1 MKNLL
6 HLGDYYISNF
16 ISDSDLEKN
25 DKYSLDLVLDE
36 KNKTPRLKKIAPLN
50 KMYGKYWYRSG
61 INNSMILQ
69 LKNIVDSITEK
80 FSFKKDDIWLD
91 IACNDGTLL
100 KYVPSEFIK
109 LGIDPADESYYNES
123 SKVAK
128 VVQDFFSKEAY
139 YKTGYG
145 NKKCNIITL
154 IAMFYD
160 LENPDQVIQDIYDIL
175 DDDGLLVLQLSY
187 TPLMLNQLA
196 FDNICHEHL
205 YYYSLTTLKNIF
217 QKHNFEIIDCD
228 LNDTNGGSFRIFL
241 QKTCK
246 TKNKYGTTPYRDVCK
261 FKIEALLAIEK
272 SKYDIANESIWY
284 EFQSKIENLK
294 KQTTNFIIQ
303 EKKKNK
309 KIYGYGAS
317 TKGNTLLQ
325 YFNLNNDLITAIADK
340 SVYKHGLK
348 TIGTNIPIISEE
360 QMRKEKPDYLLI
372 LPWHFVEEFKNREKE
387 FLNAGGKFIV
397 PCPEFTII

>member
-128 VVQDFFSKEAY
+128 VVQDFLNH
-139 YKTGYG
+139 KT
-145 NKKCNIITL
+145 
-154 IAMFYD
+154 
-160 LENPDQVIQDIYDIL
+160 
-175 DDDGLLVLQLSY
+175 
-187 TPLMLNQLA
+187 
-196 FDNICHEHL
+196 
-205 YYYSLTTLKNIF
+205 
-217 QKHNFEIIDCD
+217 
-228 LNDTNGGSFRIFL
+228 
-241 QKTCK
+241 
-246 TKNKYGTTPYRDVCK
+246 
-261 FKIEALLAIEK
+261 
-272 SKYDIANESIWY
+272 
-284 EFQSKIENLK
+284 
-294 KQTTNFIIQ
+294 
-303 EKKKNK
+303 
-309 KIYGYGAS
+309 
-317 TKGNTLLQ
+317 
-325 YFNLNNDLITAIADK
+325 
-340 SVYKHGLK
+340 
-348 TIGTNIPIISEE
+348 
-360 QMRKEKPDYLLI
+360 
-372 LPWHFVEEFKNREKE
+372 
-387 FLNAGGKFIV
+387 
-397 PCPEFTII
+397 

>member
-309 KIYGYGAS
+309 KI
-317 TKGNTLLQ
+317 
-325 YFNLNNDLITAIADK
+325 
-340 SVYKHGLK
+340 
-348 TIGTNIPIISEE
+348 
-360 QMRKEKPDYLLI
+360 
-372 LPWHFVEEFKNREKE
+372 
-387 FLNAGGKFIV
+387 
-397 PCPEFTII
+397 